1 MTDKTTPDPLLQKI
15 KTLEE
20 RLAEQESLWE
30 KDRVAAEYHRRFLQ
44 FIPYPVLIR
53 NTQGL
58 ITYVNSAFTQTFGWT
73 PEELKGTGGRQYIP
87 AHLQSELARKIKA
100 LPSNRNVLKLTTKR
114 LTKTGQVLDVVV
126 RVGIDRD
133 EDLKPAGMV
142 MVFRDITKEKRI
154 DRNQSAINRIS
165 QALPQYPELPRLLE
179 YISNEIKELLGTQ
192 GANVM
197 LLDEK
202 AEEFHVLSIAHDDP
216 TTRERVRKTRFP
228 VDELLSGEVVKSGKP
243 LIMNYLPEEA
253 HDTFKNRDEKIG
265 YRIKNVMVVPL
276 QSNTRI
282 IGVISAD
289 NKKEGTFDQTDL
301 SILGTI
307 AATVALSIE
316 NARVS
321 EELKKANAE
330 LKSLNAAKDKMIS
343 HLSHELRTPVA
354 VLLSSIKVLS
364 RKLTELPEDTWRP
377 TLDRMQRNLKR
388 LIDIEDQVYDI
399 LEKKSFHHT
408 PVFGLIF
415 DECADM
421 LEALI
426 AEETGEAGVV
436 QKVQDVLDTI
446 YSTPEQQAVDVRLD
460 QFVDRRVQALRP
472 LFSHRQVN
480 LTTRLTPVP
489 AIRIP
494 REPLQKVVDGLI
506 RNAVENTPDGCD
518 IQVQVHETGR
528 KVELVV
534 HDQGIGL
541 TEDAQKRIF
550 EGFFTTQETLE
561 YSSRQPFD
569 FNAGGKGA
577 DLLRMKI
584 FSERYEFKIS
594 MTSTRCSRLPEISD
608 TCPGNKDRCQ
618 EKPGPACDGSTR
630 VSVLFSLPPTNV

>member
-1 MTDKTTPDPLLQKI
+1 MTDTAEQDSMLQKI
-15 KTLEE
+15 KALEE

-30 KDRVAAEYHRRFLQ
+30 KDRTAAEYHRRFLQ

-53 NTQGL
+53 NTKGL
-58 ITYVNSAFTQTFGWT
+58 ITYVNPAFTQTFGWT
-73 PEELKGTGGRQYIP
+73 LEELKGTQGRQYIP
-87 AHLQSELARKIKA
+87 LHLQSELAKKIKA
-100 LPSNRNVLKLTTKR
+100 LPPNKNVLKLTTRR
-114 LTKTGQVLDVVV
+114 LTKTGQVLDVII

-142 MVFRDITKEKRI
+142 MVFRDITKEKRT

-202 AEEFHVLSIAHDDP
+202 GEEFFVLGMAHDDP
-216 TTRERVRKTRFP
+216 TTRERVRKTRFS
-228 VDELLSGEVVKSGKP
+228 VDELLSGQVVQSGKP
-243 LIMNYLPEEA
+243 LIMNYLPEQSQE
-253 HDTFKNRDEKIG
+253 TFESRDRKIG

-276 QSNTRI
+276 HSNTRI

-289 NKKEGTFDQTDL
+289 NKKEGAFDQTDL
-301 SILGTI
+301 STLSTI

-321 EELKKANAE
+321 EQLKKANEE

-354 VLLSSIKVLS
+354 VLLSSLKVLS
-364 RKLTELPEDTWRP
+364 RKLTDLPEDTWQP
-377 TLDRMQRNLKR
+377 TLERMKRNLKR

-399 LEKKSFHHT
+399 LEKKSFQHT
-408 PVFGLIF
+408 PVFSLIF
-415 DECADM
+415 EECTDM

-426 AEETGEAGVV
+426 AEETGERDVV
-436 QKVQDVLDTI
+436 QKVKAVLDKI
-446 YSTPEQQAVDVRLD
+446 YSTPDQEMVDVRLD
-460 QFVDRRVQALRP
+460 QFVDQRVQALRP
-472 LFSHRQVN
+472 MFRHRQVN
-480 LTTRLTPVP
+480 LTTQLETVP
-489 AIRIP
+489 LIRIP
-494 REPLQKVVDGLI
+494 LDPLQKVVDGLI

-518 IQVQVHETGR
+518 IQVRVHETGR

-541 TEDAQKRIF
+541 TKDAQKRIF
-550 EGFFTTQETLE
+550 EGYFTTQETLQ
-561 YSSRQPFD
+561 YSSGQPFD

-584 FSERYEFKIS
+584 FSERYHFKIS
-594 MTSTRCSRLPEISD
+594 MTSKRCSHLPNP
-608 TCPGNKDRCQ
+608 TDRCRGI
-618 EKPGPACDGSTR
+618 KDVCDKDPGPACDGNTR
-630 VSVLFSLPPTNV
+630 VSVLFSLPADR

>member
-1 MTDKTTPDPLLQKI
+1 MTDTATQDRLLQKI
-15 KTLEE
+15 KTLEQ

-30 KDRVAAEYHRRFLQ
+30 KDRIAAEYHRRFLQ

-53 NTQGL
+53 NAKGL
-58 ITYVNSAFTQTFGWT
+58 ITYLNPAFTQTFGWT
-73 PEELKGTGGRQYIP
+73 PEELKGTRGRQYIP
-87 AHLQSELARKIKA
+87 AHLQGELAKKIKA
-100 LPSNRNVLKLTTKR
+100 LPPNRDVLKLTTKR
-114 LTKTGQVLDVVV
+114 LTKTGQALDVVI
-126 RVGIDRD
+126 RIGIDRD

-142 MVFRDITKEKRI
+142 MVFRDVTMEKRI

-202 AEEFHVLSIAHDDP
+202 GEEFHVLSISHDDP
-216 TTRERVRKTRFP
+216 TTQERVKKTRFL

-243 LIMNYLPEEA
+243 LIMNYLPEESR
-253 HDTFKNRDEKIG
+253 DMFKSRDEKIG

-276 QSNTRI
+276 YTNTRI
-282 IGVISAD
+282 IGVVLAD
-289 NKKEGTFDQTDL
+289 NKKEGFFDQTDL
-301 SILGTI
+301 GILSTI
-307 AATVALSIE
+307 AATVALTIE

-343 HLSHELRTPVA
+343 HLSHELKTPVA
-354 VLLSSIKVLS
+354 VLLSSIRVLS
-364 RKLTELPEDTWRP
+364 RKLTDLPEDTWRP

-408 PVFGLIF
+408 PVFSLIF

-426 AEETGEAGVV
+426 AEETGEIRVV
-436 QKVQDVLDTI
+436 QKVKDVLDRI
-446 YSTPEQQAVDVRLD
+446 YSTPDQKAVDVRLD
-460 QFVDRRVQALRP
+460 RFVEDRVQALRP
-472 LFSHRQVN
+472 LFSHRRVN
-480 LTTRLTPVP
+480 LTTQLAPVSP
-489 AIRIP
+489 IRIP
-494 REPLQKVVDGLI
+494 LDPLQKVVDGLI

-518 IQVQVHETGR
+518 IQVRVHETGR

-541 TEDAQKRIF
+541 TEEAQKRIF
-550 EGFFTTQETLE
+550 EGFFTTQETLQ

-584 FSERYEFKIS
+584 FSERYNFKIS
-594 MTSTRCSRLPEISD
+594 MTSKRCSRMPDISD
-608 TCPGNKDRCQ
+608 TCPGDREHCHEQ
-618 EKPGPACDGSTR
+618 TGPACDGSTR
-630 VSVLFSLPPTNV
+630 VSVLFSPAEDQ

>member
-1 MTDKTTPDPLLQKI
+1 MTDPNTPELLLQKI
-15 KTLEE
+15 KTLEQ

-30 KDRVAAEYHRRFLQ
+30 KDRIAADYHRRFLQ

-53 NTQGL
+53 NARGL
-58 ITYVNSAFTQTFGWT
+58 ITYLNPAFTQTFGWT
-73 PEELKGTGGRQYIP
+73 PEELKGTRGQQYIP
-87 AHLQSELARKIKA
+87 AHLQGELAKKIKA
-100 LPSNRNVLKLTTKR
+100 LPPSRNIVKLTTRR

-126 RVGIDRD
+126 RIGIDRD
-133 EDLKPAGMV
+133 EDLKPDRMV
-142 MVFRDITKEKRI
+142 MVFRDVTMEKRI
-154 DRNQSAINRIS
+154 DRNQAAINRIS
-165 QALPQYPELPRLLE
+165 QALPQYPELPRLVE
-179 YISNEIKELLGTQ
+179 YISSEIKELLGTQ

-202 AEEFHVLSIAHDDP
+202 AEEFYVLGMAHDDP

-228 VDELLSGEVVKSGKP
+228 VDELLSGQVVKSGKP
-243 LIMNYLPEEA
+243 LIMNYLPEKSQ
-253 HDTFKNRDEKIG
+253 DTFENRDKKIG
-265 YRIKNVMVVPL
+265 YQVKNVMVVPL
-276 QSNTRI
+276 HSNTRI

-301 SILGTI
+301 KTLSTI

-321 EELKKANAE
+321 EELKKANEE

-364 RKLTELPEDTWRP
+364 RKLTDLPEDTWHP
-377 TLDRMQRNLKR
+377 TLERMQRNLKR

-399 LEKKSFHHT
+399 LEKKSFFHT
-408 PVFGLIF
+408 PVFTLIF

-421 LEALI
+421 IEALI
-426 AEETGEAGVV
+426 AEETGKAGVG
-436 QKVQDVLDTI
+436 QKVRQTLENI
-446 YSTPEQQAVDVRLD
+446 YSTPDQNAVLIQLD
-460 QFVDRRVQALRP
+460 SFVHGRVQALRP
-472 LFSHRQVN
+472 LFGHRQVN
-480 LTTRLTPVP
+480 LTTRLEPVP
-489 AIRIP
+489 DIRIP
-494 REPLQKVVDGLI
+494 AEPLQKVVDGLI

-518 IQVQVHETGR
+518 IQVQVHEKGR
-528 KVELVV
+528 QVELVV

-550 EGFFTTQETLE
+550 EGFFTTQETLK
-561 YSSRQPFD
+561 YSSKTPFD

-584 FSERYEFKIS
+584 FSERFNFKIA
-594 MTSTRCSRLPEISD
+594 MTSKRCSRLPSPTD
-608 TCPGNKDRCQ
+608 QCPGSQAVCDKN
-618 EKPGPACDGSTR
+618 PGPACDGSTR
-630 VSVLFSLPPTNV
+630 VSVLFSLPGDNG

>member
-1 MTDKTTPDPLLQKI
+1 MTDTTTCDPLLKKI

-30 KDRVAAEYHRRFLQ
+30 KDRTAAEYHRRFLQ

-53 NTQGL
+53 NTEGL
-58 ITYVNSAFTQTFGWT
+58 ISYVNPAFTQTFGWT
-73 PEELKGTGGRQYIP
+73 PEELKGTDGRQCIP
-87 AHLQSELARKIKA
+87 AHLQSEVGKKIKA
-100 LPSNRNVLKLTTKR
+100 LPPNRNVLKLTTRR
-114 LTKTGQVLDVVV
+114 LTKTGQILDVVV

-133 EDLKPAGMV
+133 EDLKPARMV
-142 MVFRDITKEKRI
+142 MVFRDITEEKRI
-154 DRNQSAINRIS
+154 DRNQNAINRIS

-202 AEEFHVLSIAHDDP
+202 GEEFHVLSIAHDDP
-216 TTRERVRKTRFP
+216 TTRERVRKTRFS

-243 LIMNYLPEEA
+243 LIMNYLPEES
-253 HDTFKNRDEKIG
+253 HDTFKRRDEKIG

-354 VLLSSIKVLS
+354 VLLSSIKILS
-364 RKLTELPEDTWRP
+364 RKLTELPENTWRP
-377 TLDRMQRNLKR
+377 TLDRMERNLKR

-399 LEKKSFHHT
+399 LEKKWFHHT
-408 PVFGLIF
+408 PVFSLIF

-421 LEALI
+421 IEALI
-426 AEETGEAGVV
+426 AEKTGEGGVV
-436 QKVQDVLDTI
+436 QEVKDTLDRI
-446 YSTPEQQAVDVRLD
+446 YSTPEQQPVDVRLD
-460 QFVDRRVQALRP
+460 LFVDRRVQALRP
-472 LFSHRQVN
+472 MFSHRHVN
-480 LTTRLTPVP
+480 LTTRLEPVP

-494 REPLQKVVDGLI
+494 QDPLQKVVDGLI

-541 TEDAQKRIF
+541 TQEAQKRIF
-550 EGFFTTQETLE
+550 EGFFTTQETLQ
-561 YSSRQPFD
+561 YSSKQPFD

-584 FSERYEFKIS
+584 FSERYHFKIS
-594 MTSTRCSRLPEISD
+594 MTSKRCSRMPEISD
-608 TCPGNKDRCQ
+608 TCPGSRERCH
-618 EKPGPACDGSTR
+618 EKPGPVCDGSTR
-630 VSVLFSLPPTNV
+630 VSVLFSPAGDH

>member
-1 MTDKTTPDPLLQKI
+1 MTDIATQDRLLQEI
-15 KTLEE
+15 KTLEQ

-30 KDRVAAEYHRRFLQ
+30 KDRIAAEYHRRFLQ

-53 NTQGL
+53 NPEGL
-58 ITYVNSAFTQTFGWT
+58 ISYVNPALTQTFGWT
-73 PEELKGTGGRQYIP
+73 QEELKGTPGRQYIP

-100 LPSNRNVLKLTTKR
+100 LPPNRNVLKLTTKR
-114 LTKTGQVLDVVV
+114 LTKTGQALDVVV
-126 RVGIDRD
+126 RIGIDRD

-142 MVFRDITKEKRI
+142 MVFRDVTMEKRI

-202 AEEFHVLSIAHDDP
+202 GEEFHVLSIAHDDP

-243 LIMNYLPEEA
+243 LIMNYLPEESR
-253 HDTFKNRDEKIG
+253 DTFKSRDEKIG

-276 QSNTRI
+276 QTNTRI

-289 NKKEGTFDQTDL
+289 NKKEGFFDQTDL
-301 SILGTI
+301 STLGTI

-321 EELKKANAE
+321 EELKKANLE

-354 VLLSSIKVLS
+354 VLLSSIRVLS
-364 RKLTELPEDTWRP
+364 RKLTDLPEDTWRP
-377 TLDRMQRNLKR
+377 TLDRIQRNLKR
-388 LIDIEDQVYDI
+388 LIDIENQVYDI

-408 PVFGLIF
+408 PVFSLIF
-415 DECADM
+415 DECGDM

-426 AEETGEAGVV
+426 AEETGESGVV
-436 QKVQDVLDTI
+436 QKVQDALDRI
-446 YSTPEQQAVDVRLD
+446 YSTPDQKPVDVRLD
-460 QFVDRRVQALRP
+460 LFVEERVQALRP
-472 LFSHRQVN
+472 LFTHRRVN
-480 LTTRLTPVP
+480 LTTQLNPVP
-489 AIRIP
+489 LIRIP
-494 REPLQKVVDGLI
+494 LDPLQKVADGLI
-506 RNAVENTPDGCD
+506 RNAVENTPDGCG

-541 TEDAQKRIF
+541 TEEAQKRIF
-550 EGFFTTQETLE
+550 EGFFTTQETLQ

-584 FSERYEFKIS
+584 FSERYHFKIS
-594 MTSTRCSRLPEISD
+594 MTSRRCTRLPDISD
-608 TCPGNKDRCQ
+608 TCPGNREHCHEQ
-618 EKPGPACDGSTR
+618 PGPACDGSTR
-630 VSVLFSLPPTNV
+630 VSVLFSPAEDQ

>member
-1 MTDKTTPDPLLQKI
+1 MTDTAEQDSMLQKI
-15 KTLEE
+15 KALEE

-30 KDRVAAEYHRRFLQ
+30 KDRTAAEYHRRFLQ

-53 NTQGL
+53 NTRGL
-58 ITYVNSAFTQTFGWT
+58 ITYVNPAFTQTFGWT
-73 PEELKGTGGRQYIP
+73 LEELKGTQGRQYIP
-87 AHLQSELARKIKA
+87 AHLQSELAKKIKA
-100 LPSNRNVLKLTTKR
+100 LPPNKTVLKLTTRR
-114 LTKTGQVLDVVV
+114 LTKTGQVLDVIV

-142 MVFRDITKEKRI
+142 MVFRDITKEKRT

-202 AEEFHVLSIAHDDP
+202 GEEFFVLGMAHDDP
-216 TTRERVRKTRFP
+216 TTRERVRKTRFS
-228 VDELLSGEVVKSGKP
+228 VDELLSGQVVQSGKP
-243 LIMNYLPEEA
+243 LIMNYLPEQSQ
-253 HDTFKNRDEKIG
+253 DTFESRDRKIG
-265 YRIKNVMVVPL
+265 YRVKNVMVVPL
-276 QSNTRI
+276 HSNTRI

-289 NKKEGTFDQTDL
+289 NKKEGAFDQTDL
-301 SILGTI
+301 STLSTI

-321 EELKKANAE
+321 EQLKKANEE

-354 VLLSSIKVLS
+354 VLLSSLKVLS
-364 RKLTELPEDTWRP
+364 RKLTDLPEDTWQP
-377 TLDRMQRNLKR
+377 TLDRMKRNLKR

-399 LEKKSFHHT
+399 LEKKSFQHT
-408 PVFGLIF
+408 PVFSLIF
-415 DECADM
+415 EECTDM

-426 AEETGEAGVV
+426 AEETGERDVV
-436 QKVQDVLDTI
+436 QKVKAVLDKI
-446 YSTPEQQAVDVRLD
+446 YSTPDQEMVDVRLD
-460 QFVDRRVQALRP
+460 QFVDQRVQELRP
-472 LFSHRQVN
+472 MFCHRQVN
-480 LTTRLTPVP
+480 LTTQLETVP
-489 AIRIP
+489 LIRIP
-494 REPLQKVVDGLI
+494 LDPLQKVVDGLI
-506 RNAVENTPDGCD
+506 RNAVENTPDGCG
-518 IQVQVHETGR
+518 IQVRVHETGR

-550 EGFFTTQETLE
+550 EGYFTTQETLQ
-561 YSSRQPFD
+561 YSSGQPFD

-584 FSERYEFKIS
+584 FSERYHFKIS
-594 MTSTRCSRLPEISD
+594 MTSKRCSHLPNPTDQCRGI
-608 TCPGNKDRCQ
+608 KDACD
-618 EKPGPACDGSTR
+618 KDPGPACDGSTR
-630 VSVLFSLPPTNV
+630 VSVLFSLPADQ

>member
-1 MTDKTTPDPLLQKI
+1 MTDPNTPELLLQKI
-15 KTLEE
+15 NTLEE

-30 KDRVAAEYHRRFLQ
+30 KDRIAAEYHRRFLQ

-58 ITYVNSAFTQTFGWT
+58 ITYLNPAFTHTFGWSL
-73 PEELKGTGGRQYIP
+73 EELKGTRGRQYIP
-87 AHLQSELARKIKA
+87 AHLQGELAKKIKA
-100 LPSNRNVLKLTTKR
+100 LPPNRNVVKLTTRR
-114 LTKTGQVLDVVV
+114 LTKTGQILDVVV

-133 EDLKPAGMV
+133 EDLKPARMV
-142 MVFRDITKEKRI
+142 MVFRDVTMEKRI
-154 DRNQSAINRIS
+154 DRNQGAINRIS
-165 QALPQYPELPRLLE
+165 QALPQYPELSRLVE
-179 YISNEIKELLGTQ
+179 YISNEIKELLGTL

-197 LLDEK
+197 LLDDK
-202 AEEFHVLSIAHDDP
+202 GEEFYVLGMAHDDP
-216 TTRERVRKTRFP
+216 TTRERVIKTRFP
-228 VDELLSGEVVKSGKP
+228 VDELLSGQVVQSGKP
-243 LIMNYLPEEA
+243 LIMNYLPENP
-253 HDTFKNRDEKIG
+253 DTFKSRDEKIG

-276 QSNTRI
+276 HSNTRI

-301 SILGTI
+301 KTLSTI

-364 RKLTELPEDTWRP
+364 KKLTDLPEDTWHP
-377 TLDRMQRNLKR
+377 TLERMQRNLKR

-408 PVFGLIF
+408 PVFSLIF

-421 LEALI
+421 IEALI
-426 AEETGEAGVV
+426 AEETGESQVV
-436 QKVQDVLDTI
+436 QKVRQTLEKI
-446 YSTPEQQAVDVRLD
+446 YSTPDQEAVLVQLD
-460 QFVDRRVQALRP
+460 QFVDHRVQALRP

-480 LTTRLTPVP
+480 LTTRLEPVP
-489 AIRIP
+489 DIRIP
-494 REPLQKVVDGLI
+494 VEPLQKVVDGLI
-506 RNAVENTPDGCD
+506 RNAVENTPDGCG
-518 IQVQVHETGR
+518 IQVQVHEKGR
-528 KVELVV
+528 HVELVV

-541 TEDAQKRIF
+541 TEEAQKRIF
-550 EGFFTTQETLE
+550 EGFFTTQETLQ
-561 YSSRQPFD
+561 YSSKTPFD

-584 FSERYEFKIS
+584 FSERFNFKIS
-594 MTSTRCSRLPEISD
+594 MTSKRCSRLPD
-608 TCPGNKDRCQ
+608 ATDRCPGSQAACDKN
-618 EKPGPACDGSTR
+618 PGPACDGSTR
-630 VSVLFSLPPTNV
+630 VSVLFSLPGDTE

>member
-1 MTDKTTPDPLLQKI
+1 MTDTAEQDSMLQKI
-15 KTLEE
+15 KALEE

-30 KDRVAAEYHRRFLQ
+30 KDRTAAEYHRRFLQ

-53 NTQGL
+53 NTKGL
-58 ITYVNSAFTQTFGWT
+58 ITYVNPAFTQTFGWT
-73 PEELKGTGGRQYIP
+73 LEELKGTHGRQYIP
-87 AHLQSELARKIKA
+87 AHLQSELAKKIKA
-100 LPSNRNVLKLTTKR
+100 LPPNKNVLKLTTRR
-114 LTKTGQVLDVVV
+114 LTKTGQVLDVII

-142 MVFRDITKEKRI
+142 MVFRDITKEKRT

-202 AEEFHVLSIAHDDP
+202 GEEFFVLGMAHDDP
-216 TTRERVRKTRFP
+216 TTRERVRKTRFS
-228 VDELLSGEVVKSGKP
+228 VDELLSGQVVQSGKP
-243 LIMNYLPEEA
+243 LIMNYLPEQSQE
-253 HDTFKNRDEKIG
+253 TFESRDRKIG
-265 YRIKNVMVVPL
+265 YRVKNVMVVPL
-276 QSNTRI
+276 HSNTRI

-289 NKKEGTFDQTDL
+289 NKKEGAFDQTDL
-301 SILGTI
+301 STLSTI

-321 EELKKANAE
+321 EQLKKANEE

-354 VLLSSIKVLS
+354 VLLSSLKVLS
-364 RKLTELPEDTWRP
+364 RKLTDLPEDTWQP
-377 TLDRMQRNLKR
+377 TLDRMKRNLKR

-399 LEKKSFHHT
+399 LEKKSFQHT
-408 PVFGLIF
+408 PVFSLIF
-415 DECADM
+415 EECTDM

-426 AEETGEAGVV
+426 AEETGERDVV
-436 QKVQDVLDTI
+436 QKVKAVLDKI
-446 YSTPEQQAVDVRLD
+446 YSTPDQEMVDVRLD
-460 QFVDRRVQALRP
+460 QFVDQRVQALRP
-472 LFSHRQVN
+472 MFRHRQVN
-480 LTTRLTPVP
+480 LTTKLETVP
-489 AIRIP
+489 LIRIP
-494 REPLQKVVDGLI
+494 LDPLQKVVDGLI
-506 RNAVENTPDGCD
+506 RNAVENTPDGCG
-518 IQVQVHETGR
+518 IQVRVHETGR

-550 EGFFTTQETLE
+550 EGYFTTQETLQ
-561 YSSRQPFD
+561 YSSGQPFD

-584 FSERYEFKIS
+584 FSERYHFKIS
-594 MTSTRCSRLPEISD
+594 MTSKRCSHLPNPTDQCRGI
-608 TCPGNKDRCQ
+608 KDDCD
-618 EKPGPACDGSTR
+618 KDPGPACDGNTR
-630 VSVLFSLPPTNV
+630 VSVLFSLPADR

>member
-1 MTDKTTPDPLLQKI
+1 MTDTATREDRLLQEI
-15 KTLEE
+15 KTLEQ
-20 RLAEQESLWE
+20 RLAEQETLWE
-30 KDRVAAEYHRRFLQ
+30 KDRIAAEYHRRFLQ

-53 NTQGL
+53 NTEGL
-58 ITYVNSAFTQTFGWT
+58 ISYINPAFTQTFGWT
-73 PEELKGTGGRQYIP
+73 LEELKGTHGRQYIP
-87 AHLQSELARKIKA
+87 AHLQSELSRKIKT
-100 LPSNRNVLKLTTKR
+100 LPANRNVLKLTTKR

-126 RVGIDRD
+126 RIGIDRD
-133 EDLKPAGMV
+133 EDFKPARMV
-142 MVFRDITKEKRI
+142 MVFRDVTMEKRI
-154 DRNQSAINRIS
+154 DRNQGAINRIS
-165 QALPQYPELPRLLE
+165 QALPQYPELHRLLE

-197 LLDEK
+197 LLDDK

-216 TTRERVRKTRFP
+216 TTRERVRKIRFP
-228 VDELLSGEVVKSGKP
+228 VDELLSGQVVKSGKP
-243 LIMNYLPEEA
+243 LIMNYIPEESQ
-253 HDTFKNRDEKIG
+253 DTFKSRDEKIG
-265 YRIKNVMVVPL
+265 YRVKNVMVVPL
-276 QSNTRI
+276 LSNTRI

-289 NKKEGTFDQTDL
+289 NKKEGVFDQTDL
-301 SILGTI
+301 STLSTI

-321 EELKKANAE
+321 EQLKKANAE

-364 RKLTELPEDTWRP
+364 RKLTNLPEDTWHP

-399 LEKKSFHHT
+399 LEKKTFHHT
-408 PVFGLIF
+408 PVFRLIF
-415 DECADM
+415 DECEDM

-426 AEETGEAGVV
+426 EEETGDTGVV
-436 QKVQDVLDTI
+436 EKVKDTLDRI
-446 YSTPEQQAVDVRLD
+446 YSTPEQASVQVCLD
-460 QFVDRRVQALRP
+460 QFVEDRVQALRP

-480 LTTRLTPVP
+480 LTTQLAPVP
-489 AIRIP
+489 PIQIP
-494 REPLQKVVDGLI
+494 LDPLRKVVDGLI

-541 TEDAQKRIF
+541 TAEAQKRIF
-550 EGFFTTQETLE
+550 EGFFTTQETLQ
-561 YSSRQPFD
+561 YSSKQPFD

-584 FSERYEFKIS
+584 FSERYQFKIS
-594 MTSTRCSRLPEISD
+594 MTSKRCSHLPEATD
-608 TCPGNKDRCQ
+608 QCGGNRADCDRD
-618 EKPGPACDGSTR
+618 PGPVCDGSTR
-630 VSVLFSLPPTNV
+630 VSVLFSPAVDL

>member
-1 MTDKTTPDPLLQKI
+1 MTDTAAQAPLLEKI
-15 KTLEE
+15 QTLEKQ
-20 RLAEQESLWE
+20 LAEQESLWE
-30 KDRVAAEYHRRFLQ
+30 KDRIAAEYHRRFLQ

-53 NTQGL
+53 NTQGR
-58 ITYVNSAFTQTFGWT
+58 ITYANPAFTQTFGWT
-73 PEELKGTGGRQYIP
+73 QEELKGTRGRQYIP
-87 AHLQSELARKIKA
+87 AHLQSELGKKIKA
-100 LPSNRNVLKLTTKR
+100 LPPNRNVLKLTTKR
-114 LTKTGQVLDVVV
+114 LTKTGQVLDVTL
-126 RVGIDRD
+126 RVGLDRD
-133 EDLKPAGMV
+133 EDFAPAGMV

-154 DRNQSAINRIS
+154 DRNQGAINRIS

-179 YISNEIKELLGTQ
+179 YISKEIKELLGTQ

-202 AEEFHVLSIAHDDP
+202 GEEFHVLSIAHDDP
-216 TTRERVRKTRFP
+216 TTRERVKKTRFP
-228 VDELLSGEVVKSGKP
+228 VDELLSGQVVKSGKP
-243 LIMNYLPEEA
+243 LIMNYFPEESE
-253 HDTFKNRDEKIG
+253 DTFKTRDEKIG

-276 QSNTRI
+276 HTNTRT

-301 SILGTI
+301 KTLGTI
-307 AATVALSIE
+307 AASVALSIE

-321 EELKKANAE
+321 EQLKKANAE

-364 RKLTELPEDTWRP
+364 KKLTELPEDTWHP

-408 PVFGLIF
+408 PVFHLIF

-426 AEETGEAGVV
+426 AEETGESDVI
-436 QKVQDVLDTI
+436 QKVKDTLDRI
-446 YSTPEQQAVDVRLD
+446 YSTPEQAAEEIRLD
-460 QFVDRRVQALRP
+460 QFVDGRVRSLRP
-472 LFSHRQVN
+472 MFDHRHVN
-480 LTTRLTPVP
+480 LTTQLAPVP
-489 AIRIP
+489 PIRIP
-494 REPLQKVVDGLI
+494 LDPLQKVVDGLI

-518 IQVQVHETGR
+518 IRVQVHETGR

-550 EGFFTTQETLE
+550 EGFFATQETLQ
-561 YSSRQPFD
+561 YSSKQPFD

-577 DLLRMKI
+577 DLLRMNI
-584 FSERYEFKIS
+584 FSERYNFKIS
-594 MTSTRCSRLPEISD
+594 MASKRCSHLPDAS
-608 TCPGNKDRCQ
+608 DRCGGS
-618 EKPGPACDGSTR
+618 KADCDKDPGPACDGHTR
-630 VSVLFSLPPTNV
+630 VSVMFSLPADP

>member
-1 MTDKTTPDPLLQKI
+1 MTDTASQAPLLQKI
-15 KTLEE
+15 KSLEE
-20 RLAEQESLWE
+20 QLAEQESLWE
-30 KDRVAAEYHRRFLQ
+30 KDRIAAEYHRRFLQ

-53 NTQGL
+53 NTRGL
-58 ITYVNSAFTQTFGWT
+58 ISYANPAFTQTFGWT
-73 PEELKGTGGRQYIP
+73 IDELKGTDGRQYIP
-87 AHLQSELARKIKA
+87 AHLQSELSKKIKA
-100 LPSNRNVLKLTTKR
+100 LPPNRNVVKLTTKR
-114 LTKTGQVLDVVV
+114 LTKTGQVLDVVL

-133 EDLKPAGMV
+133 EDFQPAGMV

-154 DRNQSAINRIS
+154 DRNQGAINRIS

-179 YISNEIKELLGTQ
+179 YISKEIKELLGTQ

-216 TTRERVRKTRFP
+216 TTRERVRKIRFP
-228 VDELLSGEVVKSGKP
+228 VDELLSGQVVKSGKP
-243 LIMNYLPEEA
+243 LIMNYLPEESQ
-253 HDTFKNRDEKIG
+253 DTFKTRDEKIG

-276 QSNTRI
+276 HTNTRI

-289 NKKEGTFDQTDL
+289 NKKEGAFDQTDL
-301 SILGTI
+301 STLGTI
-307 AATVALSIE
+307 AASVALSIE

-321 EELKKANAE
+321 EQLKKANAE

-364 RKLTELPEDTWRP
+364 RKLTDLPEATWQP
-377 TLDRMQRNLKR
+377 TLTRMQRNLKR

-408 PVFGLIF
+408 PVFSLIF

-426 AEETGEAGVV
+426 AQETGESGVI
-436 QKVQDVLDTI
+436 QKVKDTLDRI
-446 YSTPEQQAVDVRLD
+446 YSTPEQEPEEVCLD
-460 QFVDRRVQALRP
+460 QFVEGRVQALRP
-472 LFSHRQVN
+472 MFGHRQVN
-480 LTTRLTPVP
+480 LTTQLDPVP
-489 AIRIP
+489 PIRIP
-494 REPLQKVVDGLI
+494 LDPLQKVVDGLI
-506 RNAVENTPDGCD
+506 RNAVENTPDGCG
-518 IQVQVHETGR
+518 IQVQVHGTGR

-541 TEDAQKRIF
+541 TEEAQKRIF
-550 EGFFTTQETLE
+550 EGFFTTQETLH

-584 FSERYEFKIS
+584 FSERYNFKIS
-594 MTSTRCSRLPEISD
+594 MTSKRCSRLPNATDQCAGSK
-608 TCPGNKDRCQ
+608 THCNK
-618 EKPGPACDGSTR
+618 EPGPACDGNTR
-630 VSVLFSLPPTNV
+630 VSVLFSLPPDP

>member
-1 MTDKTTPDPLLQKI
+1 MTDTATQERLLQEIKI
-15 KTLEE
+15 LEQ

-30 KDRVAAEYHRRFLQ
+30 KDRIAAEYHRRFLQ

-53 NTQGL
+53 NPEGL
-58 ITYVNSAFTQTFGWT
+58 ISYVNPAFTQTFGWT
-73 PEELKGTGGRQYIP
+73 QEELKGTRGRQYIP

-100 LPSNRNVLKLTTKR
+100 LPPSRNVLKLTTKR
-114 LTKTGQVLDVVV
+114 LTKTGQVLDVTV
-126 RVGIDRD
+126 RIGIDRD

-142 MVFRDITKEKRI
+142 MVFRDVTMEKRI

-202 AEEFHVLSIAHDDP
+202 GEEFHVLSIAHDDP

-243 LIMNYLPEEA
+243 LIMNYLPEESR
-253 HDTFKNRDEKIG
+253 DTFKSRDEKIG
-265 YRIKNVMVVPL
+265 YRIKTVMVVPL
-276 QSNTRI
+276 QTNTRI

-289 NKKEGTFDQTDL
+289 NKKEGFFDQTDL
-301 SILGTI
+301 STLGTI

-321 EELKKANAE
+321 EELKKANLE

-354 VLLSSIKVLS
+354 VLLSSIRVLS
-364 RKLTELPEDTWRP
+364 RKLTDLPEDSWRP
-377 TLDRMQRNLKR
+377 TLDRIQRNLKR
-388 LIDIEDQVYDI
+388 LIDIENQVYDI

-408 PVFGLIF
+408 PVFSLIF
-415 DECADM
+415 DECTDM

-426 AEETGEAGVV
+426 AEETGESGVV
-436 QKVQDVLDTI
+436 QKVKAALDKI
-446 YSTPEQQAVDVRLD
+446 YSTPDQTYEDIRLD
-460 QFVDRRVQALRP
+460 RFVADRVQALRP

-480 LTTRLTPVP
+480 LTTQLAPVP
-489 AIRIP
+489 PIRIP
-494 REPLQKVVDGLI
+494 LDPLQKVVDGLI

-518 IQVQVHETGR
+518 IRVQVHETGR

-550 EGFFTTQETLE
+550 EGFFTTQETLQ

-584 FSERYEFKIS
+584 FSERYHFKIS
-594 MTSTRCSRLPEISD
+594 MTSRRCTRLPGIAD
-608 TCPGNKDRCQ
+608 TCPGNREHCH
-618 EKPGPACDGSTR
+618 EPPGPACDGSTR
-630 VSVLFSLPPTNV
+630 VSVLFSPAEDQ